1 MIQTFKTEGKIKAEL
16 IQINQRGRII
26 YDWLIEDEKN
36 ACNSCLICNHY
47 KYNHDNI
54 KGLNNKFVH
63 ICLVDLTIDS
73 TNFIDVT
80 TKLFPLLNT
89 SCVEG
94 FSRRAII
101 G

>member
-47 KYNHDNI
+47 KYNHNNI

-63 ICLVDLTIDS
+63 ICLIKAPE
-73 TNFIDVT
+73 FIDVT

-89 SCVEG
+89 SCIEG